1 MDRVSH
7 ALFGWIAVLGA
18 AISVVAILTLDAILG
33 GESHRPGRTLRMA
46 TISEYVYTA
55 GGWAFLT
62 GVLALAVGSILLL
75 AGLIRAGAVAPISW
89 GSILMSLWVVGLIG
103 VAAFPKHNWEIGP
116 SASGSIHRVAT
127 LLAFVSLP
135 AAVLAIARRH
145 RQARPA
151 VWLAYGSIAWL
162 AVLFG
167 AIAISMV
174 TDLRWYRIIPLG
186 IVERGIVAFEV
197 GAVIALGVWL
207 IRGTFTTEKQL
218 ESART
223 RR

>member
-1 MDRVSH
+1 MDRASH
-7 ALFGWIAVLGA
+7 ALFGWVAVLGA
-18 AISVVAILTLDAILG
+18 AISVVAILTLDAVIG
-33 GESHRPGRTLRMA
+33 GQSHRPGRTLRMA

-167 AIAISMV
+167 AIAVSMV

>member
-1 MDRVSH
+1 MDRASH

-18 AISVVAILTLDAILG
+18 AISVVAILTLDAVLG

-46 TISEYVYTA
+46 TISEYVHTG
-55 GGWAFLT
+55 GGWAFLV

-75 AGLIRAGAVAPISW
+75 AGLIRAGVVAPISF
-89 GSILMSLWVVGLIG
+89 GSILMALWVIGLLG

-116 SASGSIHRVAT
+116 STSGSIHRVAT

-162 AVLFG
+162 SVLFG
-167 AIAISMV
+167 AIAVSMV

-197 GAVIALGVWL
+197 GAVIALGIWL
-207 IRGTFTTEKQL
+207 IRGEFTTAKRR
-218 ESART
+218 ESV
-223 RR
+223 

>member
-1 MDRVSH
+1 MERASH
-7 ALFGWIAVLGA
+7 AVFGWIAVLGA

-62 GVLALAVGSILLL
+62 GVLALAIGSILLL
-75 AGLIRAGAVAPISW
+75 AGLIRAGVIAPLSV
-89 GSILMSLWVVGLIG
+89 GSILMSMWVIGLIG

-116 SASGSIHRVAT
+116 STSGSIHRVAT

-135 AAVLAIARRH
+135 AAVLAIARKH
-145 RQARPA
+145 RQGRPA
-151 VWLAYGSIAWL
+151 VWMAYGSIAWL
-162 AVLFG
+162 ALLFG
-167 AIAISMV
+167 AIAVSMV
-174 TDLRWYRIIPLG
+174 TDLSWYRIIPLG

-197 GAVIALGVWL
+197 AAVIALGMWL
-207 IRGTFTTEKQL
+207 IRGEFTTAKTL
-218 ESART
+218 ESA
-223 RR
+223 

>member
-1 MDRVSH
+1 MDRASH
-7 ALFGWIAVLGA
+7 ALLGWIAVLGA
-18 AISVVAILTLDAILG
+18 AISVVAILTLDAVIG
-33 GESHRPGRTLRMA
+33 GQSHRPGRTLRMA

>member
-1 MDRVSH
+1 MERSSH
-7 ALFGWIAVLGA
+7 VVLGWFGVLGA
-18 AISVVAILTLDAILG
+18 AISVVAVLSLDAILG

-62 GVLALAVGSILLL
+62 GVLALALGSTLLL
-75 AGLIRAGAVAPISW
+75 IGLIQAGLVAPVSI
-89 GSILMSLWVVGLIG
+89 GSILMSLWVIGLLGI
-103 VAAFPKHNWEIGP
+103 AAFPKHNWEIGP
-116 SASGSIHRVAT
+116 STSGSVHRMAT

-145 RQARPA
+145 RGARPA
-151 VWLAYGSIAWL
+151 VWMAYGSIAWL

-167 AIAISMV
+167 AIAVSMV

-197 GAVIALGVWL
+197 AAVIALGYWL
-207 IRGTFTTEKQL
+207 IRGQFVTDKRL
-218 ESART
+218 EPA
-223 RR
+223 